1 MITVFIIFEVVSFS
15 FNVLRDTQVL
25 INLGDTKTILL
36 YLDLATSLTSVTI
49 MMIVSIVFIKN
60 VVFYIQT
67 RKLQSNKKALA
78 RSKFIEVEERE
89 EEEDFKYFMSCKCL
103 KNMTFKQKSVI
114 WYIIVAWLFFL
125 SL

>member
-1 MITVFIIFEVVSFS
+1 
-15 FNVLRDTQVL
+15 
-25 INLGDTKTILL
+25 
-36 YLDLATSLTSVTI
+36 LDLATSLTSVTI

-89 EEEDFKYFMSCKCL
+89 EEEDFKYFMRCKCL
-103 KNMTFKQKSVI
+103 KNMTFKEKSII